1 MEEKLHN
8 LVLENREKLAVSCC
22 SEVVSFNEN
31 EVNLITDSSRLVI
44 KGVNLKV
51 EEVSKETK
59 RAVIVG
65 ESIDSIVYSK
75 HMKGSKE
82 GIIRRLLK

>member
-1 MEEKLHN
+1 MEEKLHS
-8 LVLENREKLAVSCC
+8 LVLENREKLTVSCC
-22 SEVVSFNEN
+22 NEVISFNEN

-59 RAVIVG
+59 RAVIMG
-65 ESIDSIVYSK
+65 ESIDSIVYSR
-75 HMKGSKE
+75 HVKGSKE
-82 GIIRRLLK
+82 SLIRRILK